1 MQVEKISHFY
11 CFYHSQRYVVAAALV
26 LQENSETVHKN
37 CSPKEGMIYKI
48 DNQPVVGKSQNASI
62 ADSAQILDAFAKDR
76 RKGLTADVRVD
87 VFG

>member
-26 LQENSETVHKN
+26 LQENSETDQEKLLPN
-37 CSPKEGMIYKI
+37 ESMICKI

-62 ADSAQILDAFAKDR
+62 ADSAQILNAFAKDR

-87 VFG
+87 IFG